1 MAKKRPALENSKRDR
16 RADNPG
22 RPSRY
27 NPDIHPKAAKAL
39 CAKGATIAELAAAFD
54 VAISTIWLWKTSHP
68 EFIESCRL
76 GFEAAT
82 ERVERGMFERAVGY
96 THDSVKIFLPAGA
109 SKPVYAP
116 YLKHV
121 PPDPRAGEFWLTN
134 RAPDRWKH
142 KQNIEHETP
151 PDDPIRLFAEQLMGT
166 AIRPCLPEPKII
178 EHADAEPS
186 AIRPQQPQ
194 SVTSVTTSDEVEFDD
209 APVTRAAVVTHVDDD
224 CPRQPRIHT
233 ISRETYEDYDDE
245 E

>member
-1 MAKKRPALENSKRDR
+1 MGKKRPTLENSKRDR

-22 RPSRY
+22 RPPRY

-68 EFIESCRL
+68 EFFESCRL
-76 GFEAAT
+76 GLEAAT
-82 ERVERGMFERAVGY
+82 DRVERSMFERAVGY

-134 RAPDRWKH
+134 RAPDRWKN
-142 KQNIEHETP
+142 KQKIEHNEAERQSAPNVRRANDRVTP
-151 PDDPIRLFAEQLMGT
+151 FARAFQSRRLSST
-166 AIRPCLPEPKII
+166 PTV
-178 EHADAEPS
+178 EPS
-186 AIRPQQPQ
+186 AIRPQQIAERNQ
-194 SVTSVTTSDEVEFDD
+194 RNHS
-209 APVTRAAVVTHVDDD
+209 RAGYARAVVTPTVDDD
-224 CPRQPRIHT
+224 DDRPREPRIHT
-233 ISRETYEDYDDE
+233 ISRETYEDYDDGE
-245 E
+245 

>member
-1 MAKKRPALENSKRDR
+1 MAKKRPTLENSKRDR

-22 RPSRY
+22 RPPRY

-68 EFIESCRL
+68 EFFESCRL
-76 GFEAAT
+76 GLEAAT
-82 ERVERGMFERAVGY
+82 DRVERSMFERAVGY

-109 SKPVYAP
+109 NKPVYAP

-134 RAPDRWKH
+134 RAPDRWKN
-142 KQNIEHETP
+142 KQNIEHNEATDSP
-151 PDDPIRLFAEQLMGT
+151 LRMLAEQISGH
-166 AIRPCLPEPKII
+166 AIRPRLPEPKVI
-178 EHADAEPS
+178 ERTDIEPS
-186 AIRPQQPQ
+186 AIRPQQHPQ
-194 SVTSVTTSDEVEFDD
+194 ERNHQRNHCRAGYARRGGY
-209 APVTRAAVVTHVDDD
+209 APVEDDD
-224 CPRQPRIHT
+224 DRPREPRIHT
-233 ISRETYEDYDDE
+233 ISCETYEDYDDE

>member
-1 MAKKRPALENSKRDR
+1 MAKKRPTLENSKRDR

-22 RPSRY
+22 RPPRY

-68 EFIESCRL
+68 EFFESCRL
-76 GFEAAT
+76 GLEAAT
-82 ERVERGMFERAVGY
+82 DRVERSMFERAVGY
-96 THDSVKIFLPAGA
+96 THESTKIFMPAGA
-109 SKPVYAP
+109 TKPVYAP
-116 YLKHV
+116 YLEHV

-142 KQNIEHETP
+142 KQSTEHNEAE
-151 PDDPIRLFAEQLMGT
+151 DSPIRLFAKQVMGT
-166 AIRPCLPEPKII
+166 AIRPRLPEPKII
-178 EHADAEPS
+178 EHAADEPS
-186 AIRPQQPQ
+186 VIRPQPQ
-194 SVTSVTTSDEVEFDD
+194 SVTNVTTAE
-209 APVTRAAVVTHVDDD
+209 PVTREPVVTRTVDDD
-224 CPRQPRIHT
+224 DDRPREPRIHT